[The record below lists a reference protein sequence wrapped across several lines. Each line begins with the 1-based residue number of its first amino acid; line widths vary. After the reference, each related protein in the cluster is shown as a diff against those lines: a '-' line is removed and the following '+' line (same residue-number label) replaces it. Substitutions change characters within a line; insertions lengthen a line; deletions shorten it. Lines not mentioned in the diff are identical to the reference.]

1 MTSSLAILVVELQV
15 PGDKSVAHRL
25 LVLASL
31 ADGDSNLAGVPESLD
46 VRRTLECL
54 QALGARIEDRGGG
67 HVSVRGPTDWRTPSR
82 PLDCG
87 NSGTTARLL
96 IGLLAGLGVGAE
108 LRGDP
113 SLSDRPMDRVV
124 YPLQAMGA
132 RITYVGHADR
142 FPVRVEERASGE
154 LRTLRY
160 RPRVSSAQVRAA
172 LLLAALTSRT
182 DLEILDRLRPRDH
195 TERML
200 RAMGAPVQT
209 DVLEEGERVS
219 FRGSRWSGA
228 LQPLDVTVPGD
239 LSSAAFLMVSALL
252 SDRPL
257 KILGVGLNQ
266 TRAGFLEVLSGMGA
280 SIAHETTIIF
290 AGEPVGSLLVEPGR
304 LGPFEIGAEIIPRLV
319 DEVPALVALA
329 SRVDGLSVVRGAAE
343 LRVKESDR
351 ISLMVSNLQVLGV
364 ACEETDD
371 GLRVR
376 GSAGPLI
383 GTVRT
388 SGDHRIAMAFGA
400 LGCAPGCDI
409 LVDDPE
415 CVDVSFPG
423 FWRALDDVT
432 RREAST

>member
-1 MTSSLAILVVELQV
+1 M
-15 PGDKSVAHRL
+15 
-25 LVLASL
+25 
-31 ADGDSNLAGVPESLD
+31 
-46 VRRTLECL
+46 
-54 QALGARIEDRGGG
+54 
-67 HVSVRGPTDWRTPSR
+67 SVRGPTEWRAPSS

-87 NSGTTARLL
+87 NSGTTVRLL
-96 IGLLAGLGVGAE
+96 IGLLTGLGVEAE

-132 RITYVGHADR
+132 RITYVGRADR
-142 FPVRVEERASGE
+142 LPVRVEGRASGE

-182 DLEILDRLRPRDH
+182 DIEILDRRRPRDH

-200 RAMGAPVQT
+200 RAMGAPVST
-209 DVLEEGERVS
+209 DVLEEGERVR
-219 FRGSRWSGA
+219 FRASRWSGA

-239 LSSAAFLMVSALL
+239 LSSAAFLVVSALL
-252 SDRPL
+252 SERPL
-257 KILGVGLNQ
+257 TVRGVGLNP
-266 TRAGFLEVLSGMGA
+266 TRAGFLEVLSEMGA
-280 SIAHETTIIF
+280 NISHETETVF
-290 AGEPVGSLLVEPGR
+290 SGEPVGRLSVDPGR
-304 LGPFEIGAEIIPRLV
+304 LSPFEIGAQLVPRLV

-329 SRVDGLSVVRGAAE
+329 SRIDGLSVVRGADE
-343 LRVKESDR
+343 LRIKESDR
-351 ISLMVSNLQVLGV
+351 ISLLVSNLQALGV
-364 ACEETDD
+364 ACEELED

-376 GSAGPLI
+376 GSVAPLS

-400 LGCAPGCDI
+400 LGKAPGCAI
-409 LVDDPE
+409 VVDDPS

-423 FWRALDDVT
+423 FWRALEDVAGT
-432 RREAST
+432 EATA

>member
-1 MTSSLAILVVELQV
+1 MPELRV
-15 PGDKSVAHRL
+15 PGDKSIAHRL
-25 LVLASL
+25 LILASL
-31 ADGDSNLAGVPESLD
+31 ADGESSLAGVPESLD
-46 VRRTLECL
+46 VRSTVACL
-54 QALGARIEDRGGG
+54 QALGARIKDLGGG
-67 HVSVRGPTDWRTPSR
+67 HVSVLGPTEWRAPSS

-87 NSGTTARLL
+87 NSGTTVRLL
-96 IGLLAGLGVGAE
+96 IGLLSGLGVEAE

-132 RITYVGHADR
+132 RITYVGRADR
-142 FPVRVEERASGE
+142 LPIRVEGRASGE

-182 DLEILDRLRPRDH
+182 DIEILDRLRPRDH

-200 RAMGAPVQT
+200 RAMGAPVRT
-209 DVLEEGERVS
+209 DVLEEGERVR
-219 FRGSRWSGA
+219 FRASRWSGA

-239 LSSAAFLMVSALL
+239 LSSAAFLVVSALL
-252 SDRPL
+252 SERPL
-257 KILGVGLNQ
+257 TVRGVGLNP
-266 TRAGFLEVLSGMGA
+266 TRAGFLEVLSEMGA
-280 SIAHETTIIF
+280 NISHETETVF
-290 AGEPVGSLLVEPGR
+290 SGEPVGRLSVDPGR
-304 LGPFEIGAEIIPRLV
+304 LSPFEIGAQLVPRLV

-329 SRVDGLSVVRGAAE
+329 SRIDGFSVVRGADE
-343 LRVKESDR
+343 LRIKESDR
-351 ISLMVSNLQVLGV
+351 ISLLVSNLQALGV
-364 ACEETDD
+364 ACEELDD

-376 GSAGPLI
+376 GSVAPLS

-400 LGCAPGCDI
+400 LGRAPGCAI
-409 LVDDPE
+409 VVDDPS

-423 FWRALDDVT
+423 FWRALEDVAGT
-432 RREAST
+432 EATA